1 VRNSE
6 VEFCPNDD
14 FRENLRELLT
24 QLIVFVTIRAEI
36 LGDPDALR
44 KCIAINRKNATKLCY
59 G

>member
-1 VRNSE
+1 MRNSE

-24 QLIVFVTIRAEI
+24 QLIRAEI